1 MTTEN
6 RLNEAL
12 RQLVWCERTATL
24 GTLDR
29 EGEVSLSRVPYAIDP
44 QRGDLIIHISALA
57 SHTAQLL
64 RHPRASVLIGEH
76 EVEGAPVHALPR
88 ISIAVVAESCEADI
102 NSASL
107 QTARTCY
114 LSRFPEAE
122 PMTQLADFRFVRLQP
137 LGARHVAGFG
147 AARSLS
153 AQDLSQVLCH
163 PAP

>member
-1 MTTEN
+1 MGSES

-12 RQLVWCERTATL
+12 RQLVWSERTASL
-24 GTLDR
+24 GTLDH

-64 RHPRASVLIGEH
+64 NHPRASVLIGER

-88 ISIAVVAESCEADI
+88 VSIAVKAETCAADTDG
-102 NSASL
+102 ASL
-107 QTARTCY
+107 QAAQTCY
-114 LSRFPEAE
+114 LTRFPEAE
-122 PMTQLADFRFVRLQP
+122 PMTQLGDFRFVRLQP

-147 AARSLS
+147 AARSLE
-153 AQDLSQVLCH
+153 AQDLIRVLCN

>member
-64 RHPRASVLIGEH
+64 NHPQASVLIGER
-76 EVEGAPVHALPR
+76 EVAGAPVHALPR
-88 ISIAVVAESCEADI
+88 VSIAVVAETCAADTDGV
-102 NSASL
+102 AL
-107 QTARTCY
+107 QAARTCY
-114 LSRFPEAE
+114 LTRFPEAE
-122 PMTQLADFRFVRLQP
+122 PMTQLGDFCFVRLHP
-137 LGARHVAGFG
+137 MTARHVAGFG
-147 AARSLS
+147 AARSLE
-153 AQDLSQVLCH
+153 AQDLTRALRH
-163 PAP
+163 PTP

>member
-1 MTTEN
+1 MAPES

-12 RQLVWCERTATL
+12 RQLVWSERSATL

-44 QRGDLIIHISALA
+44 QRGDLVIHISALA
-57 SHTAQLL
+57 SHTTQLQH
-64 RHPRASVLIGEH
+64 HPRASVLIGAREA
-76 EVEGAPVHALPR
+76 EDAPVHALPR
-88 ISIAVVAESCEADI
+88 ISIAVEAVTCEPDTDG
-102 NSASL
+102 ASL
-107 QTARTCY
+107 PAARACY

-122 PMTQLADFRFVRLQP
+122 PMTQLGDFRFVRLQP

-147 AARSLS
+147 AARSLA
-153 AQDLSQVLCH
+153 AQDLIRVLSL